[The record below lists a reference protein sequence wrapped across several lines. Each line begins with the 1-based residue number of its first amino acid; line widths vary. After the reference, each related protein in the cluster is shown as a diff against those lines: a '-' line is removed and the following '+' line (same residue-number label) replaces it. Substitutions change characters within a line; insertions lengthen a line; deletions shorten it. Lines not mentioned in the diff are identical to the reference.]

1 MCCLSSQQAVTP
13 TEAREEVTAHCAHC
27 IPNNTSFKLCL
38 CQAEAPASR
47 SPPHRCSAGKKIQQQ
62 RGETALPACS
72 ANRRTSLI
80 SHQGRHNP
88 RESQPLVK
96 RGLEEGTES
105 QREASSCPSFSKQE
119 PNPSLP
125 ALGGAEQTQ
134 LQPVKLEPDERYR
147 EGPV

>member
-62 RGETALPACS
+62 RGKQLSLPALPTEELPLSDIRAG
-72 ANRRTSLI
+72 TTLGSL
-80 SHQGRHNP
+80 SHFL
-88 RESQPLVK
+88 LVK
-96 RGLEEGTES
+96 RELEEGTES

-119 PNPSLP
+119 PNLSFP
-125 ALGGAEQTQ
+125 ALGGAVQTQ
-134 LQPVKLEPDERYR
+134 
-147 EGPV
+147 